1 MKKILLSLMAVVCA
15 LSMSAAIDLTDP
27 STYTVKVLDFK
38 NDNALAGQNFTL
50 GSSVGTAWETGNA
63 KYQTIY
69 NCTAPSALD
78 GLLALQA
85 HANGGGRAK
94 GYWLRSG
101 YGLVMINATR
111 SGAVTNL
118 VAGQIVVFQLSGNFA
133 IDATG
138 SGKNEGTYTRTV
150 SEDGKTLTYTMTG
163 DGNLGFCISARST
176 TNAIQSISIY
186 KEKKAGECT
195 APEAK
200 VTGTNGTARV
210 ITLTDADES
219 AKIYWSETKEGEY
232 AEYTAPVTTS
242 AEKIYIYADNGS
254 KSEVVEFETGAGTL
268 VKLNGVTVTRTGD
281 NTFTVTSSQA
291 DVVGTP
297 TATIVY
303 TINGGAEQT
312 AASGATITV
321 DGNIK
326 AWAAV
331 EGYTS
336 SDATEVAFVAPY
348 EKADKLYEADFITL
362 GADKADFTPAS
373 EETRNFDE
381 VEGDYYYS
389 SLNDIYLQVA
399 QSGDNYTWLY
409 RSGKGNS
416 NFKCQYAD
424 AYMVFENVKAGTV
437 IDIYAG
443 NDNATKNPIK
453 DVVNGENG
461 YSYGGHYF
469 FKADAN
475 GNLAIMFS
483 TGSMIMSVTEYA
495 APAAPV
501 NTVEAGKYI
510 AQVTIAEAEGV
521 AVPAEFQAYVGTHKY
536 GMDLAGDEKKLT
548 ISGMS
553 IMNNME
559 IVGDAVAYDATK
571 TFTMNGKEFTIC
583 SVDGTKTEGELAVTK
598 NEDGS
603 ISIEDFGFMK
613 GGVFAGTAKNITA
626 YVPEYVEAEANI
638 TFEDIDLQGKTY
650 YDGSDGYGLIAT
662 AEKFSFMNYNPGGY
676 WYGFGV
682 SATRSD
688 IYTGNYKDDSQF
700 NSVVAGG
707 MQSEKFAVCYYNE
720 YQANNYDEYPEIY
733 AEDNI
738 KPEYAY
744 ITNTAYTVKSMTEG
758 DTFSKKFDE
767 TDWLKLTII
776 GLDDEDKETGEP
788 VEFYLAKDGNIVTEW
803 TKVDLTSLGVC
814 SHIRFTMS
822 CSQTSGG
829 YMNTPAYFA
838 LDNMK
843 AAITDEPT
851 TAVKGV
857 ANVQKAAQK
866 VQKLMKNGQILIKTA
881 NGIVNAAGAQ
891 VK

>member
-15 LSMSAAIDLTDP
+15 LSMSAAEWSIDFSEIGTRLG
-27 STYTVKVLDFK
+27 
-38 NDNALAGQNFTL
+38 LADKAGATIGAAVDGGMGNVTL
-50 GSSVGTAWETGNA
+50 GDEALNSNFGIQTGTTWL
-63 KYQTIY
+63 YR
-69 NCTAPSALD
+69 TAQKALYS
-78 GLLALQA
+78 Q
-85 HANGGGRAK
+85 NGGGRNFGVFNAK
-94 GYWLRSG
+94 KKQLITLDISAAPTPT
-101 YGLVMINATR
+101 NATLKSTNGNVR
-111 SGAVTNL
+111 VYEVTADGTVTFNLARYNYIYTISVADPSATDVEYTVKYVDEEGIELKASSTNSGAPGAAITVGDVEKASF
-118 VAGQIVVFQLSGNFA
+118 VAEGQ
-133 IDATG
+133 
-138 SGKNEGTYTRTV
+138 KY
-150 SEDGKTLTYTMTG
+150 
-163 DGNLGFCISARST
+163 
-176 TNAIQSISIY
+176 IY
-186 KEKKAGECT
+186 KSDDAADKTIA
-195 APEAK
+195 AD
-200 VTGTNGTARV
+200 GTTV
-210 ITLTDADES
+210 
-219 AKIYWSETKEGEY
+219 
-232 AEYTAPVTTS
+232 
-242 AEKIYIYADNGS
+242 
-254 KSEVVEFETGAGTL
+254 
-268 VKLNGVTVTRTGD
+268 VTVTFRKAASYTLFAKYNGNVISSAAVYEGD
-281 NTFTVTSSQA
+281 NGNVYVPYYQLVDGKLYGTPTVDKGTLSYGQVTVSNVTADVDVNVSYTEDATQNAVFFAEAENISTLKAYEDGYTNIRMSNGAVAYAQADGAVIVNLPAGKYTVTS
-291 DVVGTP
+291 
-297 TATIVY
+297 
-303 TINGGAEQT
+303 
-312 AASGATITV
+312 AS
-321 DGNIK
+321 
-326 AWAAV
+326 
-331 EGYTS
+331 
-336 SDATEVAFVAPY
+336 
-348 EKADKLYEADFITL
+348 
-362 GADKADFTPAS
+362 
-373 EETRNFDE
+373 R
-381 VEGDYYYS
+381 
-389 SLNDIYLQVA
+389 
-399 QSGDNYTWLY
+399 
-409 RSGKGNS
+409 
-416 NFKCQYAD
+416 
-424 AYMVFENVKAGTV
+424 AGTT
-437 IDIYAG
+437 DFYAG
-443 NDNATKNPIK
+443 TTQVLE
-453 DVVNGENG
+453 VV
-461 YSYGGHYF
+461 
-469 FKADAN
+469 
-475 GNLAIMFS
+475 S
-483 TGSMIMSVTEYA
+483 TGSVVTTTGAEFTLTKSTDITVSAGSTLAYFDYVLIRKTGEYV
-495 APAAPV
+495 APD
-501 NTVEAGKYI
+501 NTVAAGKYI

-613 GGVFAGTAKNITA
+613 GGKFAGTAKNITA

-638 TFEDIDLQGKTY
+638 TFEDVDLQGKTY
-650 YDGSDGYGLIAT
+650 YDGSDGDGLIAT

-720 YQANNYDEYPEIY
+720 YQAINSDEYPEIY

-776 GLDDEDKETGEP
+776 GLDNKDKETGEP

-814 SHIRFTMS
+814 SHIRFTMDS
-822 CSQTSGG
+822 SDKSYG

-857 ANVQKAAQK
+857 ANVQKATQK
-866 VQKLMKNGQILIKTA
+866 VQKLMKDGQILIKTA

>member
-15 LSMSAAIDLTDP
+15 LSMNAKEYILTPSAATTIDPASADANQYDASATLWKVSQGAISGTSLKNHNLKYLIFQMDLKDLDGMTIQKAVMSYDSKCTVSGKNSNVVLTSINPAWDVTTVTWN
-27 STYTVKVLDFK
+27 SLNADAKAVQISASKGQNVGTTTKNLKENVLNYVKNEAGKTVAFAIYTYTAREQQISNIKLTIDAIDASASVNVNVKYMCGETEVKSATTIGTKDQAVELSTEEKADFVLDGKKYIYVSDNGASVLAAEGSDVIVNVREAAVYLWHVMSTQGGEVAKGANFEGDNIEVGYPRYQRNELTNELYEAPK
-38 NDNALAGQNFTL
+38 TNDSRKRYTVNVLLDKDNASVDMTYNKVKDNVVYYQEAEDIDGLTKVTYGNVFVRASNALA
-50 GSSVGTAWETGNA
+50 A
-63 KYQTIY
+63 K
-69 NCTAPSALD
+69 
-78 GLLALQA
+78 
-85 HANGGGRAK
+85 
-94 GYWLRSG
+94 
-101 YGLVMINATR
+101 ATENT
-111 SGAVTNL
+111 VITNL
-118 VAGQIVVFQLSGNFA
+118 PAGKYVV
-133 IDATG
+133 
-138 SGKNEGTYTRTV
+138 
-150 SEDGKTLTYTMTG
+150 
-163 DGNLGFCISARST
+163 
-176 TNAIQSISIY
+176 NAGVFS
-186 KEKKAGECT
+186 
-195 APEAK
+195 
-200 VTGTNGTARV
+200 
-210 ITLTDADES
+210 S
-219 AKIYWSETKEGEY
+219 AKKPAYVIKIGVGDNVYEAPVTAVNNSEVKS
-232 AEYTAPVTTS
+232 AEYTLTKTTAVTLF
-242 AEKIYIYADNGS
+242 AEGMGDNNALDYIYIE
-254 KSEVVEFETGAGTL
+254 KTG
-268 VKLNGVTVTRTGD
+268 
-281 NTFTVTSSQA
+281 
-291 DVVGTP
+291 
-297 TATIVY
+297 
-303 TINGGAEQT
+303 
-312 AASGATITV
+312 
-321 DGNIK
+321 
-326 AWAAV
+326 
-331 EGYTS
+331 
-336 SDATEVAFVAPY
+336 
-348 EKADKLYEADFITL
+348 
-362 GADKADFTPAS
+362 
-373 EETRNFDE
+373 
-381 VEGDYYYS
+381 
-389 SLNDIYLQVA
+389 
-399 QSGDNYTWLY
+399 
-409 RSGKGNS
+409 
-416 NFKCQYAD
+416 
-424 AYMVFENVKAGTV
+424 
-437 IDIYAG
+437 
-443 NDNATKNPIK
+443 
-453 DVVNGENG
+453 
-461 YSYGGHYF
+461 
-469 FKADAN
+469 
-475 GNLAIMFS
+475 
-483 TGSMIMSVTEYA
+483 EYV
-495 APAAPV
+495 APV
-501 NTVEAGKYI
+501 NTVAAGKYI

-613 GGVFAGTAKNITA
+613 GGKFAGTAKNITA

-650 YDGSDGYGLIAT
+650 YDGSDGFGLIAT
-662 AEKFSFMNYNPGGY
+662 AEKFRFKNYNPGGY

-720 YQANNYDEYPEIY
+720 YQAINSDEYPEIY

-776 GLDDEDKETGEP
+776 GLDKDDNETGEP

-814 SHIRFTMS
+814 SHIRFTMDS
-822 CSQTSGG
+822 SDKSYG

-843 AAITDEPT
+843 AENTTDKP

>member
-15 LSMSAAIDLTDP
+15 LSMNAAEWSIDFSEIGTRLG
-27 STYTVKVLDFK
+27 
-38 NDNALAGQNFTL
+38 LADKAGATIGAAVDGGMGNVTL
-50 GSSVGTAWETGNA
+50 GDEALNSNFGIQTGTKWL
-63 KYQTIY
+63 YR
-69 NCTAPSALD
+69 TAQKALYS
-78 GLLALQA
+78 Q
-85 HANGGGRAK
+85 NGGGRNFGVFNAK
-94 GYWLRSG
+94 AKQLITLDISAAPTPTNATLKSTNGNVRVYEVTADGTVTFNLARYNYIYTISVADPSATDVEYTVKYVDEEGIELKASSTNSGAPGAAITVGDVEKASFVAEGQKYIYKSDDAADKTIAADGTTVVTVTFRKAASYTLFAKYNGNVISSAAVYEGDNGNVYVPYYQLVDGKLYGTPNVDKGTLSYGQVTVSNVTADVDVNVSYTEDATQNAVFFAEAENISTLKAYEDGFTNIRMSNGAVGYAEADGAVIVNLPAGKYTVTSASRSG
-101 YGLVMINATR
+101 TTDFY
-111 SGAVTNL
+111 
-118 VAGQIVVFQLSGNFA
+118 AGTTQVLEVVS
-133 IDATG
+133 TG
-138 SGKNEGTYTRTV
+138 SVVTTTGAEFTLTKSTDITV
-150 SEDGKTLTYTMTG
+150 SEGSTSAYFDYVLIRKT
-163 DGNLGFCISARST
+163 
-176 TNAIQSISIY
+176 
-186 KEKKAGECT
+186 
-195 APEAK
+195 
-200 VTGTNGTARV
+200 
-210 ITLTDADES
+210 
-219 AKIYWSETKEGEY
+219 GEY
-232 AEYTAPVTTS
+232 VAP
-242 AEKIYIYADNGS
+242 
-254 KSEVVEFETGAGTL
+254 
-268 VKLNGVTVTRTGD
+268 D
-281 NTFTVTSSQA
+281 NT
-291 DVVGTP
+291 
-297 TATIVY
+297 
-303 TINGGAEQT
+303 
-312 AASGATITV
+312 
-321 DGNIK
+321 
-326 AWAAV
+326 
-331 EGYTS
+331 
-336 SDATEVAFVAPY
+336 VA
-348 EKADKLYEADFITL
+348 
-362 GADKADFTPAS
+362 
-373 EETRNFDE
+373 
-381 VEGDYYYS
+381 
-389 SLNDIYLQVA
+389 
-399 QSGDNYTWLY
+399 
-409 RSGKGNS
+409 
-416 NFKCQYAD
+416 
-424 AYMVFENVKAGTV
+424 
-437 IDIYAG
+437 
-443 NDNATKNPIK
+443 
-453 DVVNGENG
+453 
-461 YSYGGHYF
+461 
-469 FKADAN
+469 
-475 GNLAIMFS
+475 
-483 TGSMIMSVTEYA
+483 
-495 APAAPV
+495 
-501 NTVEAGKYI
+501 AGKYI

-613 GGVFAGTAKNITA
+613 GGKFAGTAKNITA

-638 TFEDIDLQGKTY
+638 TFEDVDLQGKTY
-650 YDGSDGYGLIAT
+650 YDGSDGDGLIAT

-720 YQANNYDEYPEIY
+720 YQAINHDEYPEIY
-733 AEDNI
+733 AENNI

>member
-1 MKKILLSLMAVVCA
+1 MKKILLSSVAM
-15 LSMSAAIDLTDP
+15 LSMVTVNAADVRSWDFTKGANYSTVTEDATNWSAGSKGRYL
-27 STYTVKVLDFK
+27 
-38 NDNALAGQNFTL
+38 NAA
-50 GSSVGTAWETGNA
+50 
-63 KYQTIY
+63 
-69 NCTAPSALD
+69 ALD
-78 GLLALQA
+78 NDALQL
-85 HANGGGRAK
+85 NGEAFGLTKGLTFKCAEEKVMFGITGEYYMQCQGTVVMNIPSVAK
-94 GYWLRSG
+94 GDT
-101 YGLVMINATR
+101 LVLGICSN
-111 SGAVTNL
+111 N
-118 VAGQIVVFQLSGNFA
+118 
-133 IDATG
+133 
-138 SGKNEGTYTRTV
+138 GKNEATV
-150 SEDGKTLTYTMTG
+150 SGNISASISEVSSKKQTYEVYATADGDLALSLNNRVRLYTLT
-163 DGNLGFCISARST
+163 
-176 TNAIQSISIY
+176 
-186 KEKKAGECT
+186 
-195 APEAK
+195 
-200 VTGTNGTARV
+200 
-210 ITLTDADES
+210 
-219 AKIYWSETKEGEY
+219 
-232 AEYTAPVTTS
+232 
-242 AEKIYIYADNGS
+242 
-254 KSEVVEFETGAGTL
+254 
-268 VKLNGVTVTRTGD
+268 VK
-281 NTFTVTSSQA
+281 
-291 DVVGTP
+291 P
-297 TATIVY
+297 
-303 TINGGAEQT
+303 
-312 AASGATITV
+312 
-321 DGNIK
+321 
-326 AWAAV
+326 
-331 EGYTS
+331 
-336 SDATEVAFVAPY
+336 FVA
-348 EKADKLYEADFITL
+348 
-362 GADKADFTPAS
+362 
-373 EETRNFDE
+373 
-381 VEGDYYYS
+381 
-389 SLNDIYLQVA
+389 
-399 QSGDNYTWLY
+399 
-409 RSGKGNS
+409 KGN
-416 NFKCQYAD
+416 
-424 AYMVFENVKAGTV
+424 T
-437 IDIYAG
+437 I
-443 NDNATKNPIK
+443 
-453 DVVNGENG
+453 
-461 YSYGGHYF
+461 
-469 FKADAN
+469 
-475 GNLAIMFS
+475 
-483 TGSMIMSVTEYA
+483 
-495 APAAPV
+495 
-501 NTVEAGKYI
+501 EAGKYI

-536 GMDLAGDEKKLT
+536 GMDLAGDENKLT

-559 IVGDAVAYDATK
+559 IVGDAVDYDATK

-613 GGVFAGTAKNITA
+613 GGKFAGTAKNITA

-638 TFEDIDLQGKTY
+638 TFEDVDLQGKTY
-650 YDGSDGYGLIAT
+650 YDGSDGAGLIAT

-720 YQANNYDEYPEIY
+720 YQANNSDEYPEIY

-776 GLDDEDKETGEP
+776 GLDKDDNETGEP

-814 SHIRFTMS
+814 SHIRFTMDS
-822 CSQTSGG
+822 SDKSYG

-866 VQKLMKNGQILIKTA
+866 VQKLMKDGQILIKTA